1 MDNWEFGDGS
11 SAPRNGLESS
21 EMQLFKNTRY
31 YSLAREIC
39 QEEILPSLFVYTNYS
54 RSTIFDWIRDLFNR
68 YQLDIT
74 LFSLLF
80 IEKE

>member
-1 MDNWEFGDGS
+1 MENWEFGDGS

-39 QEEILPSLFVYTNYS
+39 QN
-54 RSTIFDWIRDLFNR
+54 TIDAR
-68 YQLDIT
+68 QL
-74 LFSLLF
+74 LL
-80 IEKE
+80 K

>member
-1 MDNWEFGDGS
+1 MENWEFGDGS

-39 QEEILPSLFVYTNYS
+39 QNTIDAKLPDKKTAIVEVKLFDISPDDIKGIDTYREV
-54 RSTIFDWIRDLFNR
+54 DLFFW
-68 YQLDIT
+68 QG
-74 LFSLLF
+74 
-80 IEKE
+80 